1 MIRVPE
7 LRVTALHARLIR
19 LVNGTRYQV
28 RGNMNAMAYNAE
40 CGSFA
45 VKLPNRDIILV
56 EEGGHCS
63 LPKGTDHEIYVAG
76 HRLCRVQRLEAPFVP
91 ASVSNDSGSLVFATS
106 IAASTNPLPDIVP
119 EVVTLT
125 RQEMTSGHRLDLV
138 FGMLRQHA
146 ACEGEDRSQISN
158 RLAEI
163 AAIILIEHVLREFKA
178 EGLNAA
184 AGMSDP
190 HIRRVLQA
198 IHESPQEEWSLEG
211 LARHGGLSR
220 SVLAERFKA
229 TVGQPPIDYLTRV
242 RMARAT
248 RLLETAELSVA
259 DVAFRVGYQ
268 SDASFHKAFRRM
280 MGVSPSSYRRARLR

>member
-19 LVNGTRYQV
+19 LVLGTRYQV

-40 CGSFA
+40 AGSLVVELPGRDA
-45 VKLPNRDIILV
+45 VLI

-63 LPKGTDHEIYVAG
+63 LPKGTDHEIYVPG
-76 HRLCRVQRLEAPFVP
+76 HRLCRLQRLEAPFTP
-91 ASVSNDSGSLVFATS
+91 AALSNDSGSLVFAAS

-125 RQEMTSGHRLDLV
+125 RQEMSGGHRLDLV
-138 FGMLRQHA
+138 FGMLRQHTT
-146 ACEGEDRSQISN
+146 CEGEDRSQISD

-163 AAIILIEHVLREFKA
+163 AAIILIEHVLRQLKA

-184 AGMSDP
+184 AGTSDP
-190 HIRRVLQA
+190 QIRRVLQA
-198 IHESPQEEWSLEG
+198 IHEGPQEDWSLEA

-229 TVGQPPIDYLTRV
+229 IVGQPPIDYLTRV
-242 RMARAT
+242 RMASAARM
-248 RLLETAELSVA
+248 LETAELSVA

-280 MGVSPSSYRRARLR
+280 MGVSPSAYRHARLR

>member
-19 LVNGTRYQV
+19 LAAGTRYEV

-40 CGSFA
+40 AGA
-45 VKLPNRDIILV
+45 LMVKLPNRDAVLV

-63 LPKGTDHEIYVAG
+63 LPKGTDHEIYVPG

-91 ASVSNDSGSLVFATS
+91 AALSNDSGSLVFATS
-106 IAASTNPLPDIVP
+106 IAASSNPLPDIVP
-119 EVVTLT
+119 DIVALAK
-125 RQEMTSGHRLDLV
+125 QEMAGDRRLDLV
-138 FGMLRQHA
+138 FDMLRHHA
-146 ACEGEDRSQISN
+146 TLDGDDRSQISN
-158 RLAEI
+158 RLAEV
-163 AAIILIEHVLREFKA
+163 AAIILIEHVLRDLKA
-178 EGLNAA
+178 DGLNAA
-184 AGMSDP
+184 AGVTAP
-190 HIRRVLQA
+190 QIRRVLQA
-198 IHESPQEEWSLEG
+198 IHEKPQHDWSLDA

-229 TVGQPPIDYLTRV
+229 IVGQPPIDYLTRV
-242 RMARAT
+242 RMARAA
-248 RLLETAELSVA
+248 RMLETSDLSVA

-280 MGVSPSSYRRARLR
+280 MGTSPSAYRQGRLR